1 MAKPV
6 RGARASGGGRTAGR
20 APALTPPIRWPRGV
34 KAAVCLTF
42 DLDAETAWISRD
54 PANAERLAVMSQGAY
69 GPKVGVPLI
78 LDFLERNGL
87 RATVFVP
94 GWTAER
100 YPDVVAG
107 IHRRGHEVGHHGY
120 LHEALEGR
128 SRDEEEEILVK
139 GSSILAGITG
149 ERPVGYRAPRYE
161 ITRETTA
168 LLRTHG
174 FEYASNLQDTLW
186 PYLHPGAPPLVE
198 IPTTWILDDGP
209 YFAYGIRPP
218 LYRQIY
224 PPAAVLSTWKDEFR
238 GMHPLGGA
246 FTLILHPQFIGRP
259 SRMLMLQDLVD
270 YVRTFPGVW
279 LTHGRELARWV
290 ASADAGAGT
299 DGRLGLGPGA
309 AAPVTP
315 ATRPFRSPSRARP
328 SSGGSWP
335 RPSRRS

>member
-1 MAKPV
+1 MGKRGRRRA
-6 RGARASGGGRTAGR
+6 RGADID
-20 APALTPPIRWPRGV
+20 PPIRWPRGIR
-34 KAAVCLTF
+34 AAVCLTF

-54 PANAERLAVMSQGAY
+54 PENLHRLAVMSQGAY
-69 GPKVGVPLI
+69 GPKVGVPLL

-87 RATVFVP
+87 RATFFVP

-100 YPDVVAG
+100 YPDVVAA
-107 IHRRGHEVGHHGY
+107 IHRQGHEVGHHGY

-128 SRDEEEEILVK
+128 SRAEEEEILLK
-139 GSSILAGITG
+139 GARILEDITG
-149 ERPVGYRAPRYE
+149 SRPVGYRAPRYE
-161 ITRETTA
+161 ISHDTVD

-174 FEYASNLQDTLW
+174 FLYASNLQDTIW

-198 IPTTWILDDGP
+198 LPTTWILDDGP

-238 GMHPLGGA
+238 GMHALGGA

-259 SRMLMLQDLVD
+259 SRVLMLQALVD

-279 LTHGRELARWV
+279 LTHGRELAQWV
-290 ASADAGAGT
+290 ASEAAGTGT
-299 DGRLGLGPGA
+299 DGRPR
-309 AAPVTP
+309 TSP
-315 ATRPFRSPSRARP
+315 ARPQRARP
-328 SSGGSWP
+328 GARRARARAG
-335 RPSRRS
+335 RGRSRRRPGV